1 MASTEELEELVA
13 EQSAQLGQMNRPT
26 SFMKD
31 DDDFDDLTTVNV
43 AASKRPSEGLPMT
56 AEEVKKEEEDVAEL
70 ERKKQ
75 TLEERVSGMEKDLG
89 GLMR

>member
-1 MASTEELEELVA
+1 MQEYEDLVA
-13 EQSAQLGQMNRPT
+13 EQAAQLGQLNRRSNLGFEDVDDEDTNPTDGPT
-26 SFMKD
+26 SAGNEYALTEE
-31 DDDFDDLTTVNV
+31 DL
-43 AASKRPSEGLPMT
+43 R
-56 AEEVKKEEEDVAEL
+56 KEEDLCAEL